1 MSNLFELMVLQAI
14 FVTFVDADD
23 SPHYQQR
30 FGTLNFQQ
38 ANESLYPACYFQL
51 MSSSNSIQEY
61 YERNIKEAKRYY
73 KAVSLATEWSEIKHR
88 PTKGSSDRIPIVHVF
103 KRREQARTVETFRA
117 TYVIDCD
124 DTQKCLDG
132 WESMLDNSESR
143 LLWDS
148 TIEKCNTLK
157 LVDENRKVIH
167 ILLKNKWSSNSPRD
181 LILIED
187 CERTETSLHYISTS
201 LPPSKEQPKE
211 FRPANPYVRANLTLS
226 AINVEAINEKQVKIA
241 VYYQIDLK
249 GWISFSVSAYLSH
262 LILDCLSTMEKHG
275 IPPNITNYGSGIQ
288 LLHREYDPHQ
298 KQLIIKYKSRIG
310 WKSREHSES
319 EDDDIED
326 GSQHMGSSMPSIA
339 SVPIESDSRDGRK
352 RSISSSLET
361 NTYLSSSMNRGH
373 RGGFMNPGFMLS
385 SSPTSRMRAPFGS
398 LSKSSSFHTGAISA
412 SRSTSYLDLSTRFQ
426 HTSKADQCPDTSIQ
440 IKVIDKKWSSMHPIC
455 IEALAAN
462 TIAKKLEE
470 ATKTLT
476 KNVSAKCYKFS
487 RLQQYLIEVGSS
499 SISGLESEASSE
511 HTGEDIDEES
521 MTGTEENVMVL
532 HIKVGTISSTDGESQ
547 EQEIILNDKKVLIL
561 EYIGHHT
568 PGRSKSEN
576 GPFRGNDYFDVEG
589 DVFGSGMTMHDDFK
603 LPARQVD
610 TSKTTSSVKESR
622 SKLLLDSQPDEQ
634 IKRSL
639 PFKEPKPLTDAQEN
653 FFNSAISEA
662 VESKDS
668 LSTSV
673 DGYVHIYERQLPDGS
688 KAVVNESNWKNCSL
702 WDVKALIDCP
712 SISYQWSS
720 TYDSGQIIG
729 NLSPRC
735 TVHSAFFRSSWRSS
749 LREYLS
755 VNATYAS
762 LNRLRYVSLSFDG
775 LAEDQTVTKQADNG
789 EQIYL
794 LNGWQID
801 SKDDDSC
808 SVKFLVQKEVS
819 GRPSSHSYNP
829 IDGPPSDIVAKAK
842 KSSDE
847 HEVPP
852 TLAYI
857 INARIKSIQYDK
869 HKGSWRC
876 QYEVTNA
883 SNDPLF
889 PIRGSVTYIR
899 LPRNIPLTP
908 ARGFNITIDPPC
920 DNLLSVINLP
930 SDKTGIWLRIEH
942 DRNNLIQDGGSIL
955 LLVKQIDCKIPVQ
968 VNGSVTSQVDF
979 DAYAGAVHFVAQ
991 EDLPIQ
997 LLEQLQGSLNNG
1009 SGTFKVQKQAANAS
1023 ASNHQII
1030 QNNFAINN
1038 TKDVSDG
1045 LNAKEVQ
1052 QSSDKRDL
1060 FADLSISTYD
1070 QAAAACQYL
1079 YRMSDQQFGW
1089 VHVSEKNGLLTQ
1101 KRSGGTVPVETLS
1114 LDPIPASVTDSLDQQ
1129 FPIIPEHLML
1139 MKGIKVIEGF
1149 SVEEVASVVSDPG
1162 HLQQTFR
1169 DSLLAVDVLKKLANG
1184 HACAKLQMKSWFPFK
1199 SRDVYVASTT
1209 ARDVSTTGQ
1218 STRILHAT
1226 TSICNMNLPA
1236 EDVTPL
1242 AHLYL
1247 SGWILEAVDPYT
1259 TTTNHPIPST
1269 RVTYMGCIDLGQN
1282 VPAYVS
1288 NMATSNLIKG
1298 INRVESVLKLN
1309 GPPPRLISP
1318 IPFLE
1323 FRNGELHWSG
1333 HGNVFTGDHQIE
1345 VEYVQS
1351 NQHLIVANTYDRA
1364 KLLPH
1369 QSETASK
1376 EDGSPILKH
1385 TPTPSFSS
1393 TISKSPLLAD
1403 RRGSAP
1409 GRIPLGV
1416 LSNKSKLAQSKEA
1429 LAMSSS
1435 KNKIALLDVVADLKS
1450 FPRGYSIEV
1459 KFSVQVGHSIDLS
1472 DKLTARIEQ
1481 LDPEPSHL
1489 IGSAGSLP
1497 PVKHNIKVKLD
1508 LDAITKEMTK
1518 ELYSELHNY
1527 KLIFSLN
1534 PANEEQLS
1542 PRTNKLTI
1550 SGVLGEDEDKWKG
1563 ITMINGQEIILG
1575 TDTKLAS
1582 ISSLRA
1588 ASTDAV
1594 SNHNIDASEPET
1606 SISAVLMNV
1615 VSHPALSWL
1624 SNLSRVNTPTQI
1636 PDRDDAASPT
1646 SMIGNDM
1653 AQSPVETDGVSR
1665 IVTSHIQ
1672 DISNMVLSPFI
1683 PSSPSP
1689 DATTTPTDEPMPDWL
1704 MSEVDRKI
1712 NEDSKLAGNTASET
1726 QQNIPTPSHSR
1737 SHALL
1742 RQFAVVFILC
1752 ILIGILIRSFA
1763 ILAMDADH
1771 EVAINNLLEMNPANI
1786 KQIWRMRWFGGWDIE
1801 ILAVKR
1807 R

>member
-1 MSNLFELMVLQAI
+1 
-14 FVTFVDADD
+14 
-23 SPHYQQR
+23 
-30 FGTLNFQQ
+30 
-38 ANESLYPACYFQL
+38 

-61 YERNIKEAKRYY
+61 YERTIKEAKRFY

-88 PTKGSSDRIPIVHVF
+88 PTKGSSDRIPQVHVF
-103 KRREQARTVETFRA
+103 KRREQTKTVETFRA
-117 TYVIDCD
+117 TFVIDCD

-132 WESMLDNSESR
+132 WESMLDNSETR

-148 TIEKCNTLK
+148 TIENCKTLE
-157 LVDENRKVIH
+157 LANENRRVIH
-167 ILLKNKWSSNSPRD
+167 LLLKNKWSSKD
-181 LILIED
+181 LILIEE
-187 CERTETSLHYISTS
+187 CERAENSLHYISTS

-226 AINVEAINEKQVKIA
+226 AIHVEAINEKQVKIA

-249 GWISFSVSAYLSH
+249 GWISFSVSAYLSR
-262 LILDCLSTMEKHG
+262 LILDCLNTMEKHG
-275 IPPNITNYGSGIQ
+275 IPPNISNFGCGIQ
-288 LLHREYDPHQ
+288 VLHREYDPHQ
-298 KQLIIKYKSRIG
+298 KQLIVKYRNRIG
-310 WKSREHSES
+310 WKRGENSDSD
-319 EDDDIED
+319 DDDIED
-326 GSQHMGSSMPSIA
+326 SSQHMGSSLPSIA
-339 SVPIESDSRDGRK
+339 SVPIESDTRDSRK
-352 RSISSSLET
+352 RSVSSSLET
-361 NTYLSSSMNRGH
+361 HTYLSSSMNRGH
-373 RGGFMNPGFMLS
+373 RGGFMNPGFMMS

-398 LSKSSSFHTGAISA
+398 LSKSASFHSGPISS
-412 SRSTSYLDLSTRFQ
+412 SRSASYLDSNTRYQ
-426 HTSKADQCPDTSIQ
+426 LNSKAEQCPDASIQ
-440 IKVIDKKWSSMHPIC
+440 IKLIDKKWSSMHPVS
-455 IEALAAN
+455 IEVLSAN
-462 TIAKKLEE
+462 KPAENVGE
-470 ATKTLT
+470 GPKTLT

-487 RLQQYLIEVGSS
+487 RLQQYLIEIGSS
-499 SISGLESEASSE
+499 SISELESETSSE
-511 HTGEDIDEES
+511 FTSRGIDEES
-521 MTGTEENVMVL
+521 SNSTDNIYVL
-532 HIKVGTISSTDGESQ
+532 YIKVASTSLADDDSQ
-547 EQEIILNDKKVLIL
+547 EQEIVLNGRKVLVL

-568 PGRSKSEN
+568 PGWSKSEN
-576 GPFRGNDYFDVEG
+576 GSFRDNDYFDVEG
-589 DVFGSGMTMHDDFK
+589 DVFGSGMILHDDFK
-603 LPARQVD
+603 LPLRQID
-610 TSKTTSSVKESR
+610 TVPKTTSTVKESH
-622 SKLLLDSQPDEQ
+622 SKPSFDSQPYEQ
-634 IKRSL
+634 AKRSL
-639 PFKEPKPLTDAQEN
+639 PFKEPKPLADAQDN
-653 FFNSAISEA
+653 FFTGAISEA
-662 VESKDS
+662 AESEDPF
-668 LSTSV
+668 STSV
-673 DGYVHIYERQLPDGS
+673 DGYVRTYEKQLPDGS
-688 KAVVNESNWKNCSL
+688 KAVVNESKWKSCSL

-712 SISYQWSS
+712 SISYKWSS

-762 LNRLRYVSLSFDG
+762 LHRLRYVSLSFDG
-775 LAEDQTVTKQADNG
+775 LAEDQTMTKQANND

-801 SKDDDSC
+801 SNDDESC

-819 GRPSSHSYNP
+819 GRSASHSYNP
-829 IDGPPSDIVAKAK
+829 LDGPLGDIVAKTK
-842 KSSDE
+842 KFFDE
-847 HEVPP
+847 DEIPP

-857 INARIKSIQYDK
+857 INARIKSIQYDQP
-869 HKGSWRC
+869 KGSWRC

-883 SNDPLF
+883 PSDPLF
-889 PIRGSVTYIR
+889 PIKGSVTYIR
-899 LPRNIPLTP
+899 LPRSKSLSP
-908 ARGFNITIDPPC
+908 ARGFTITIDPPC
-920 DNLLSVINLP
+920 DNLLTVMNLP
-930 SDKTGIWLRIEH
+930 SDKTGVWLRIEH
-942 DRNNLIQDGGSIL
+942 DRNNLMQDAGSIL
-955 LLVKQIDCKIPVQ
+955 LLVKRTDSKTQVQ
-968 VNGSVTSQVDF
+968 VNGSPTSQVDF

-997 LLEQLQGSLNNG
+997 LLEQLQSSLNNDTG
-1009 SGTFKVQKQAANAS
+1009 APKISKQTDNAS
-1023 ASNHQII
+1023 SSNHQTV
-1030 QNNFAINN
+1030 QKTTAASN
-1038 TKDVSDG
+1038 TKDISKVVTE
-1045 LNAKEVQ
+1045 KEVQ
-1052 QSSDKRDL
+1052 QSDNK
-1060 FADLSISTYD
+1060 ADILSGLTVSTFD

-1079 YRMSDQQFGW
+1079 YRMSDQQYGW
-1089 VHVSEKNGLLTQ
+1089 VHVSEKNGLLIQ

-1114 LDPIPASVTDSLDQQ
+1114 LDPTTTSVTDSLDQQ
-1129 FPIIPEHLML
+1129 FPPIPEHLML
-1139 MKGIKVIEGF
+1139 TKGIKVIEGY
-1149 SVEEVASVVSDPG
+1149 SVEEVASLVADPG
-1162 HLQQTFR
+1162 NLQQTFR
-1169 DSLLAVDVLKKLANG
+1169 DSLLGVDILKKFANG
-1184 HACAKLQMKSWFPFK
+1184 HACAKLHMKSWFPFK

-1209 ARDVSTTGQ
+1209 ARDISTTGQ

-1226 TSICNMNLPA
+1226 TSICNMNLPTENA
-1236 EDVTPL
+1236 TPI

-1247 SGWILEAVDPYT
+1247 SGWILEAVDPYM

-1282 VPAYVS
+1282 IPTYVS
-1288 NMATSNLIKG
+1288 NMATYNLIKG
-1298 INRVESVLKLN
+1298 INRVESILNLN
-1309 GPPPRLISP
+1309 GPPPRLVSP

-1333 HGNVFTGDHQIE
+1333 HDNIFTGDHQIE

-1351 NQHLIVANTYDRA
+1351 HQHLIISSTYDRA

-1369 QSETASK
+1369 QSEATNK
-1376 EDGSPILKH
+1376 EEGSPILKQ

-1429 LAMSSS
+1429 LVFSSLKS
-1435 KNKIALLDVVADLKS
+1435 KVALLDVVADLKS
-1450 FPRGYSIEV
+1450 FPKGYSIEV

-1472 DKLTARIEQ
+1472 NKLTARIEQ

-1527 KLIFSLN
+1527 KLVFSLN
-1534 PANEEQLS
+1534 PVDEEQLS
-1542 PRTNKLTI
+1542 SRTNKLTI

-1563 ITMINGQEIILG
+1563 ITMINGQEILLG
-1575 TDTKLAS
+1575 TDAKLAS
-1582 ISSLRA
+1582 ISTLRA
-1588 ASTDAV
+1588 ASTDTV
-1594 SNHNIDASEPET
+1594 PTHHDVDASEPEM

-1624 SNLSRVNTPTQI
+1624 SNLSRVSAPNQV

-1646 SMIGNDM
+1646 SPIGTDM
-1653 AQSPVETDGVSR
+1653 VQSPVEPDGVSR
-1665 IVTSHIQ
+1665 IVSSHIQ

-1683 PSSPSP
+1683 PSSPTP
-1689 DATTTPTDEPMPDWL
+1689 DATTTPTDESMADWL

-1712 NEDSKLAGNTASET
+1712 TEDGKVAGTSTSET
-1726 QQNIPTPSHSR
+1726 QTNIPTPSHSR

-1752 ILIGILIRSFA
+1752 LLLGILIRSFA
-1763 ILAMDADH
+1763 ILAIDADH
-1771 EVAINNLLEMNPANI
+1771 EVAINKLLEMNPANI